1 MSEAKAKVWA
11 RLIHKG
17 QKTIDDVPEE
27 YQDLVIQVY
36 RELYGTEP

>member
-17 QKTIDDVPEE
+17 QKTIDDVPAE
-27 YQDLVIQVY
+27 YRDLVIQAY